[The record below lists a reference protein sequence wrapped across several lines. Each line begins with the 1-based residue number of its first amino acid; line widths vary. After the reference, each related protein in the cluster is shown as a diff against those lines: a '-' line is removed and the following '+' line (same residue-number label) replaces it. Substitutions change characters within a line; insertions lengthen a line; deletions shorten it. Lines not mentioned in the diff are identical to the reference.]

1 MNKNQTSLST
11 IVMRYA
17 DVFLSLIDTRSF
29 QHSAQQLGIT
39 QSAVSQKIA
48 QLEANL
54 KITLFDRSTRPLTIT
69 PEARQLKESID
80 LYKNN
85 LDETIQ
91 RIQYS
96 NYSFPNIYFGMNE
109 SMIDCMGIDL
119 MNSLSKKTHKLV
131 LLMGT
136 TDSLLRKL
144 RRNEI
149 DVIVTSGDLSNE
161 TDLQKQEL
169 FYEPSIVIV
178 PKTLSISS
186 EQCDLQNLSMCGLPL
201 IRSPNESASGKYIS
215 NFLSKTSIHFP
226 NQYEIDSNSL
236 QLEMVERG
244 LGWTISYPSAF
255 LREEKRWGNVRFEV
269 LKEGPYRKISVASR
283 QTSSRMIQAMMRT
296 ECQHLL
302 KTIVLPKILRMISQ
316 CKTLIGVLD
325 YKQ

>member
-96 NYSFPNIYFGMNE
+96 NSV
-109 SMIDCMGIDL
+109 
-119 MNSLSKKTHKLV
+119 LSKINCALKK
-131 LLMGT
+131 
-136 TDSLLRKL
+136 S
-144 RRNEI
+144 
-149 DVIVTSGDLSNE
+149 
-161 TDLQKQEL
+161 
-169 FYEPSIVIV
+169 SIRINR
-178 PKTLSISS
+178 L
-186 EQCDLQNLSMCGLPL
+186 
-201 IRSPNESASGKYIS
+201 
-215 NFLSKTSIHFP
+215 
-226 NQYEIDSNSL
+226 
-236 QLEMVERG
+236 
-244 LGWTISYPSAF
+244 
-255 LREEKRWGNVRFEV
+255 KRF
-269 LKEGPYRKISVASR
+269 
-283 QTSSRMIQAMMRT
+283 
-296 ECQHLL
+296 
-302 KTIVLPKILRMISQ
+302 
-316 CKTLIGVLD
+316 
-325 YKQ
+325 

>member
-1 MNKNQTSLST
+1 MDKSKASLST

-80 LYKNN
+80 QYKTN

-91 RIQYS
+91 RIQYF

-109 SMIDCMGIDL
+109 SMIDCIGIDL
-119 MNSLSKKTHKLV
+119 MSSLSRKTHKLV

-149 DVIVTSGDLSNE
+149 DVIVTSGNLLNE

-169 FYEPSIVIV
+169 FYEPSIIVI
-178 PKTLSISS
+178 PKTLSFSSVAGDLRSLSIS
-186 EQCDLQNLSMCGLPL
+186 GLPL

-215 NFLSKTSIHFP
+215 NFLAQTSIHFP
-226 NQYEIDSNSL
+226 DQYEIDSNSL
-236 QLEMVERG
+236 QLEMVQRG
-244 LGWTISYPSAF
+244 LGWTISHPSAF
-255 LREEKRWGNVRFEV
+255 LKEENSWANVRFEV

-283 QTSSRMIQAMMRT
+283 HSSSRMIQNMMCT
-296 ECQHLL
+296 ECRDLL
-302 KTIVLPKILRMISQ
+302 KNVVLPKILKMIPACES
-316 CKTLIGVLD
+316 LVGVID
-325 YKQ
+325 HKQ